1 VINVKKISVEI
12 SKKSV
17 PIMAKDIT
25 QDLLRYR
32 DIARLVWN
40 FGFLPNP
47 RLRSWYAVE
56 MYDQCMAQL
65 FDSMVLS
72 LLGVPAISGDSSPT
86 ARAFPILVQPKH
98 PGMEMEILVNQNEQ
112 SNPGRVWGR
121 PTLSLQ
127 QGDHQLRFV
136 GFFDWD
142 LLGPRDL
149 VLVEVEIISI
159 TSYPGLT
166 GRHGL
171 VRAENCR
178 FLGELFT
185 RNGRRS
191 IERDYSTP
199 PEKRRRS
206 AQGGMA

>member
-1 VINVKKISVEI
+1 
-12 SKKSV
+12 
-17 PIMAKDIT
+17 MTKDIT

-40 FGFLPNP
+40 FGYLPNP

-65 FDSMVLS
+65 FDSIVLS
-72 LLGVPAISGDSSPT
+72 LLGVPAKSGDSSPT
-86 ARAFPILVQPKH
+86 ARAFPILVQSKYP
-98 PGMEMEILVNQNEQ
+98 EMEILVNQNEQ
-112 SNPGRVWGR
+112 SNPDRVWGR
-121 PTLSLQ
+121 PALSLQ

-136 GFFDWD
+136 RFFDWD

-149 VLVEVEIISI
+149 VLVEVQIISI
-159 TSYPGLT
+159 TSYPELA

-185 RNGRRS
+185 PNGQRS
-191 IERDYSTP
+191 IERDYSP
-199 PEKRRRS
+199 LPEK
-206 AQGGMA
+206 